1 MKNPFEELQKLSEET
16 EQLFEAFGWFKRKP
30 KNQPQATSYLNQ
42 HQQNIETGAECA
54 PGKSNG
60 RFTSELGSNEATF
73 YTIKGGRT
81 IPTGTVKNIK
91 PFLDNA
97 GISKKIMRCYNLDK
111 DPLKIAW
118 LFNGEFAAD
127 ILDWD
132 KKKRKVIFQGTWKK
146 GLFGGI
152 NYEAP
157 NVQKPKPN
165 PMESKFFILNQGVE
179 IGPYTAAQIV
189 KMMKNNT
196 VNLNTV
202 VRPEDSV
209 DYQNIGKEKTLK
221 FLLQSAVPTPQP
233 APAGANRGGRNRNL
247 GQQLP

>member
-1 MKNPFEELQKLSEET
+1 MKNQIEELQKLSDET
-16 EQLFEAFGWFKRKP
+16 EQLFEAFGWFRKKP
-30 KNQPQATSYLNQ
+30 KPQATATSYLQQ

-60 RFTSELGSNEATF
+60 RFTSELGSNEAMF
-73 YTIKGGRT
+73 YNVKGGKT
-81 IPTGTVKNIK
+81 VPTGIVKNIK

-97 GISKKIMRCYNLDK
+97 GLSKKLMRCYDLQK
-111 DPLKIAW
+111 DRLKIAW
-118 LFNGEFAAD
+118 LFNGEFTAD

-157 NVQKPKPN
+157 TQKKTIN
-165 PMESKFFILNQGVE
+165 PMESKFFILRQGVE
-179 IGPYTAAQIV
+179 IGPYPAAQIV

-196 VNLNTV
+196 VDGNTV
-202 VRPEDSV
+202 VRPEDSA
-209 DYQNIGKEKTLK
+209 DYQNISQEKTLK
-221 FLLQSAVPTPQP
+221 FLLQSAAVQPTP
-233 APAGANRGGRNRNL
+233 AAGRAQNRNL
-247 GQQLP
+247 GRQLP

>member
-1 MKNPFEELQKLSEET
+1 MKNQIDELQKLSEET
-16 EQLFEAFGWFKRKP
+16 ERLFEVFGWFQRKP
-30 KNQPQATSYLNQ
+30 KAKSAAISNLDKHKQGIDSGT
-42 HQQNIETGAECA
+42 ECA

-60 RFTSELGSNEATF
+60 RFTSEVGSNEAIF
-73 YTIKGGRT
+73 YTISNNKT
-81 IPTGTVKNIK
+81 VPTGIAKNIK

-97 GISKKIMRCYNLDK
+97 NISKKILRCYDLQK

-118 LFNGEFAAD
+118 LFNGEFVAD

-157 NVQKPKPN
+157 TQKPTVN
-165 PMESKFFILNQGVE
+165 PMESKFFILRQGVE
-179 IGPYTAAQIV
+179 IGPYTALQIV

-196 VNLNTV
+196 VNGQTV
-202 VRPEDSV
+202 VRPEESLE
-209 DYQNIGKEKTLK
+209 YQNISKEKTLK
-221 FLLQSAVPTPQP
+221 FLLQSAVPAAQA
-233 APAGANRGGRNRNL
+233 APAGRNGGGNRNL
-247 GQQLP
+247 GRQLP